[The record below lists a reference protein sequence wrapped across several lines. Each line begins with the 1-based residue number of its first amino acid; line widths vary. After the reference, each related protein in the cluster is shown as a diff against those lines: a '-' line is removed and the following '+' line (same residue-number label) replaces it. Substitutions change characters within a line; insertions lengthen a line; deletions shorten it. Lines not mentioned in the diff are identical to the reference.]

1 MKTTKDYTLHIICG
15 MILFA
20 ALFSCKDNG
29 TTDTPLSEITGEDNF
44 HTKIIDGCEYIYKYC
59 GYQRGYVFTHKG
71 NCKNH
76 NNNNQVFGKY
86 SDTTSYKPFVMDMQ
100 PFYDGEGN
108 VIPDKI
114 VRLFVQSQ
122 FVKMTKPETD
132 SVNKYFYFNK

>member
-1 MKTTKDYTLHIICG
+1 MKTTKDYTIRLICG

-20 ALFSCKDNG
+20 ALFSCKGNG

-76 NNNNQVFGKY
+76 DNKY
-86 SDTTSYKPFVMDMQ
+86 TLIQSDSPHLPNYHPEIDLISNDTIYVNWYSNDKA

-114 VRLFVQSQ
+114 VRLFVQSI
-122 FVKMTKPETD
+122 TIR
-132 SVNKYFYFNK
+132 

>member
-1 MKTTKDYTLHIICG
+1 MKTTKNYTLHIICG

-20 ALFSCKDNG
+20 ALFSCTNAPK
-29 TTDTPLSEITGEDNF
+29 GE
-44 HTKIIDGCEYIYKYC
+44 ELY
-59 GYQRGYVFTHKG
+59 
-71 NCKNH
+71 
-76 NNNNQVFGKY
+76 NNNKY
-86 SDTTSYKPFVMDMQ
+86 TLTQPDSPHLPNYHPEIDLISNDTIYVNWYSNDKE